1 MTTLTGQKASFP
13 FVVGCSRSGT
23 TLLRAMLD
31 AHPALAVPPES
42 HFALAP
48 SVRALRRAL
57 RRDPW
62 FALWGIEAPDLHGLG
77 CADAV
82 RAVFAAYAA
91 ARGKP
96 RYADKTPHYVSHLP
110 ELAARFPEA
119 QFVHVVRDGRDVAL
133 SLLEVP
139 WGPDTLE
146 DAARHWRRRVLEGRD
161 AGLPPDRY
169 RELRYEALVA
179 DPERE
184 LRALAPWLGL
194 EYAAAML
201 AYPDRPLTV
210 PHARAPP
217 PPGARAHAG
226 PARLAHADG
235 PGRRGALRSGGGRR
249 PARARLLNGHGV
261 VGGGDELVRAHPTS
275 SSAIPRTVSCP

>member
-1 MTTLTGQKASFP
+1 MTILTGQKASFP

-62 FALWGIEAPDLHGLG
+62 FALWGITAPDLHGLG

-91 ARGKP
+91 AHGKP

-110 ELAARFPEA
+110 ELAARFPET
-119 QFVHVVRDGRDVAL
+119 QFVHIVRDGRDVAL

-161 AGLPPDRY
+161 AGLPDDRY

-179 DPERE
+179 DPARE
-184 LRALAPWLGL
+184 LRALAPWLGFD
-194 EYAAAML
+194 YTGAML

-210 PHARAPP
+210 PHVQHHRRLVFAPTPGLRDWRTQMEPADAARF
-217 PPGARAHAG
+217 RSVAG
-226 PARLAHADG
+226 D
-235 PGRRGALRSGGGRR
+235 ALD
-249 PARARLLNGHGV
+249 LLGY
-261 VGGGDELVRAHPTS
+261 A
-275 SSAIPRTVSCP
+275 

>member
-48 SVRALRRAL
+48 NVRALRRAL

-194 EYAAAML
+194 DYAGAML

-210 PHARAPP
+210 PYAEHHRRLALAPT
-217 PPGARAHAG
+217 PGS
-226 PARLAHADG
+226 ARLAHADG
-235 PGRRGALRSGGGRR
+235 PGRRGALRSRGGRR

-261 VGGGDELVRAHPTS
+261 C
-275 SSAIPRTVSCP
+275 PRG

>member
-1 MTTLTGQKASFP
+1 MTTFIGGQSSSQPTFP

-57 RRDPW
+57 RREPW
-62 FALWGIEAPDLHGLG
+62 FALWEIDAPDLHGLD

-82 RAVFAAYAA
+82 RALFAAYAA

-96 RYADKTPHYVSHLP
+96 RYADKTPYYVSHLP
-110 ELAARFPEA
+110 RLAARFPEA
-119 QFVHVVRDGRDVAL
+119 RFVHVVRDGRDVAL

-139 WGPDTLE
+139 WGPDTIE
-146 DAARHWRRRVLEGRD
+146 GAALYWRRRVLEGRA

-179 DPERE
+179 DPEGE
-184 LRALAPWLGL
+184 LRPLAAWLRL
-194 EYAAAML
+194 EYSGAML

-210 PHARAPP
+210 PYPEHHR
-217 PPGARAHAG
+217 
-226 PARLAHADG
+226 RLALAPTPDLRDWRTQMSPADVARFERVAG
-235 PGRRGALRSGGGRR
+235 DALDALGY
-249 PARARLLNGHGV
+249 A
-261 VGGGDELVRAHPTS
+261 
-275 SSAIPRTVSCP
+275 